1 MVVSNSG
8 KYFFIHILI
17 VLLAAGYQAH
27 GQKVHGIE
35 NDAHVTLNQWNNNFV
50 YYSKPE
56 LLSTEYFSGSPFT
69 ETKQTISLQSFE
81 YWDENDQWDEI
92 GPVTSSNNNTA
103 DVGRLSCIEIDPA
116 NDSIILAG
124 SPSGGLY
131 YTLNKGNDWI
141 NAGLDRPMEEHGLNF
156 FTPGISSI
164 LIIHENNKTYWI
176 IATGDKDHVFSS
188 SKGVLRSTDYGNTW
202 RLLNGSQP
210 ENLPANGYYIR
221 KLVKHPHNS
230 NILFA
235 ATSRGIYKTSNAL
248 TENPNDIKWAKILDD
263 SISNGEGYFDLE
275 FHKTQSNVM
284 IASKEYRESNTII
297 GNEIIWTTDGGNLWK
312 PLPGLNYVLPVGTEF
327 TFFLSLLELTQANE
341 DILYVYIKGKESSNY
356 YNDFWKYNFTDS
368 SWVQLDTIPYT
379 FGNGRNGFAVSP
391 LDENLIYCA
400 TVDTYCSTDGGYS
413 WQFDND
419 VLNIGGSLKRSPH
432 IDVQELKF
440 NKPGT
445 ELWAASDGGPFLKI
459 LKDTIWINKVNNIGL
474 AKILQFDQSEIDPNY
489 YIFGGWD
496 VGSQLY
502 HKNQDLWK
510 QVGIG
515 DGYGC
520 AFDNEE
526 NGTFYTASYAYDHN
540 NIYTYKNWEQKTCSK
555 YGNFWQANIVV
566 NPVNHNIVYLSLGV
580 KIVRSYDQGE
590 SWEKL
595 VTHSELDL
603 QPDHYLLWD
612 IHVAESNGNYLYL
625 RAVNLKHGEHPR
637 IFKSTNVNTVQ
648 SSIDWIDITPEN
660 MPAAWLSDIAVNDK
674 NPDHIWASI
683 NSASGTKIMEYDGK
697 TWSDITSNLQFFY
710 SGVYSIVHLKGSSGG
725 LFAGTLYGT
734 FYREDATSDW
744 ILYKPG
750 LPNVK
755 PVDLKINYK
764 SGKVVTG
771 LDGRGIWETD
781 LPEDYIIPETYSP
794 SSPQVKLYP
803 NPANDY
809 VKVEML
815 IKNING
821 VDFNIYAIDGKLVL
835 SSELQQMVQ
844 YKEISLGELKQG
856 LYVIQVKYNGKI
868 LCREKLLVIH

>member
-1 MVVSNSG
+1 MLVSNSG
-8 KYFFIHILI
+8 KYFLIHLLIFLILANFY
-17 VLLAAGYQAH
+17 VQ
-27 GQKVHGIE
+27 GQE
-35 NDAHVTLNQWNNNFV
+35 NARTQDNSQDTWDQWNNNFL
-50 YYSKPE
+50 YCSKPE
-56 LLSTEYFSGSPFT
+56 MLTTANLVPHLFY
-69 ETKQTISLQSFE
+69 ETKQTINPPFFE
-81 YWDENDQWDEI
+81 YWNKEEQWNEI
-92 GPVTSSNNNTA
+92 GPLTSSNNNTA
-103 DVGRLSCIEIDPA
+103 DVGRLSCIEIDPV
-116 NDSIILAG
+116 NDSIVLAG

-131 YTLNKGNDWI
+131 YTLNKGNSWI

-164 LIIHENNKTYWI
+164 IILHENNKTYWI
-176 IATGDKDHVFSS
+176 IATGDKDHLFSS
-188 SKGVLRSTDYGNTW
+188 SKGVLRSTDFGNTW
-202 RLLNGSQP
+202 RLLNGTQP

-221 KLVKHPHNS
+221 KLVKHPGNS
-230 NILFA
+230 QILFA

-248 TENPNDIKWAKILDD
+248 TENPNDIKWVKIVDD
-263 SISNGEGYFDLE
+263 SVSNGEGYFDLE
-275 FHKTQSNVM
+275 FHKIQSNVM

-297 GNEIIWTTDGGNLWK
+297 GDEIIWTTDGGNHWE
-312 PLPGLNYVLPVGTEF
+312 PLPGSNYVLPIGTEF

-341 DILYVYIKGKESSNY
+341 DILYVYIKGKENSNY

-368 SWVQLDTIPYT
+368 SWIQLDTIPYT

-419 VLNIGGSLKRSPH
+419 VLNIGGTLKRSPH

-440 NKPGT
+440 NKSGT

-474 AKILQFDQSEIDPNY
+474 AKILQFDQSEIDPDN

-496 VGSQLY
+496 VGSQVY
-502 HKNQDLWK
+502 HKNQNLWK

-526 NGTFYTASYAYDHN
+526 NGTFYTTSYAYDHN
-540 NIYTYKNWEQKTCSK
+540 NIYTYKNWEQKICSK

-566 NPVNHNIVYLSLGV
+566 NPVNHNIIYLSLGDKV
-580 KIVRSYDQGE
+580 VRSYDQGE
-590 SWEKL
+590 SWETL

-603 QPDHYLLWD
+603 QPDHHLLWD
-612 IHVAESNGNYLYL
+612 IHVAKCNGNYLYL
-625 RAVNLKHGEHPR
+625 RAVNLKHGEYPR
-637 IFKSTNVNTVQ
+637 ILKSTNVN
-648 SSIDWIDITPEN
+648 SDRLSIKWSDITPDH
-660 MPAAWLSDIAVNDK
+660 MPASWLSDIAVNYK
-674 NPDHIWASI
+674 NPDQIWASF
-683 NSASGTKIMEYDGK
+683 STTGTTKIMEYDGEI
-697 TWSDITSNLQFFY
+697 WSNITGNLQSCN
-710 SGVYSIVHLKGSSGG
+710 SGVYSIVHLKGTSGG
-725 LFAGTLYGT
+725 LFAGTFYGT
-734 FYREDATSDW
+734 FYRENATNKW

-781 LPEDYIIPETYSP
+781 LPEDYIIPETYS
-794 SSPQVKLYP
+794 SSSSKVYLYP
-803 NPANDY
+803 NPASKY
-809 VKVEML
+809 VKIEML
-815 IKNING
+815 MNNITG
-821 VDFNIYAIDGKLVL
+821 ADFYIYDIDGKLIL
-835 SSELQQMVQ
+835 RSELQQLVQ

-856 LYVIQVKYNGKI
+856 MYVIQGIYDGNI
-868 LCREKLLVIH
+868 LCREKLLILH